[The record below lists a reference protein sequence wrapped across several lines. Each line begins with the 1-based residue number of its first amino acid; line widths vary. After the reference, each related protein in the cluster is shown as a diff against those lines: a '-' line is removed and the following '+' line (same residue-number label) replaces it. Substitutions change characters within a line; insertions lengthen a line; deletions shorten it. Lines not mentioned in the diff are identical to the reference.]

1 MKNASHGLPRRSFL
15 KNGLVGLAGLGAAS
29 APFAAASGRPQE
41 TKKTKG
47 VITRT
52 LGRTGLVLPVVS
64 MGVMNADNENLV
76 RAALDGGIILLDT
89 ANGYQRG
96 RNEEMIGRMIKGRP
110 RDSYVIATKARGD
123 AATFPQLVDISLQR
137 LGLDHV
143 DILYVHGVG
152 AKADAL
158 SESNLRSVENAKKS
172 GKARFIGMSTHS
184 HEAEV
189 LRAAVEAKI
198 YDVVLTSYNFK
209 RTDIADLQAAIA
221 EAAGAGIGI
230 VAMKTQA
237 GAFWDKERKDPINM
251 KAALKWALSNPNI
264 TTAIPGFTT
273 FDQLEADLTVM
284 NDLTLTD
291 AERKDLRLGTQT
303 GGLYCQQ
310 CEVCLPQCP
319 KALPIPSLMRG
330 YMYAYGYRNLEAA
343 RGLVAS
349 LDVPV
354 NPCGECGECRV
365 RCASA
370 FDVRDRV
377 TDIARIRNIPEDF
390 LG

>member
-1 MKNASHGLPRRSFL
+1 MKTANHGLPRRSFL
-15 KNGLVGLAGLGAAS
+15 KSSLVGLAGLGAAS
-29 APFAAASGRPQE
+29 APFAVASSRPQE
-41 TKKTKG
+41 TKKTDG
-47 VITRT
+47 VITRK

-96 RNEEMIGRMIKGRP
+96 RNEEMIGRVIKGRP
-110 RDSYVIATKARGD
+110 RDSFVIATKARGD

-172 GKARFIGMSTHS
+172 GKTRFVGMSTHS

-237 GAFWDKERKDPINM
+237 GTFWDKERKDPINM
-251 KAALKWALSNPNI
+251 RAALKWALSNTNI

-284 NDLTLTD
+284 NDLTLND
-291 AERKDLRLGTQT
+291 AERKDLRLGNQT

-310 CEVCLPQCP
+310 CEVCVPQCP

-330 YMYAYGYRNLEAA
+330 YMYAYGYRNLEEA

-349 LDVPV
+349 LGLTV
-354 NPCGECGECRV
+354 NPCGECGECGV
-365 RCASA
+365 RCTFG
-370 FDVRDRV
+370 FDVRDRI